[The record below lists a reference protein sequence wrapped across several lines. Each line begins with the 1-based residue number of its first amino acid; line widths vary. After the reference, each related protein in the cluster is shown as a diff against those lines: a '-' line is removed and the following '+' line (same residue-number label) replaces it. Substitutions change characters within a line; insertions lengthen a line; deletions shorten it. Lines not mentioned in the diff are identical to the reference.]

1 MSQVRYFQP
10 AVILL
15 GKVPLLFYYSRL
27 PCLYGFATACPI
39 LFICFYLRKTSLNLK
54 MGMIEQLP
62 DTLNLRFTIMY
73 LRLCVTNHNIL
84 FPCVGFSASI
94 WKLIITRMSL
104 YIVII
109 VSVQKL
115 CEYSYITLKAHL
127 ILPGM
132 FLPICLDPHLVFVC
146 TWILDT

>member
-1 MSQVRYFQP
+1 MFQVRYFQP

-15 GKVPLLFYYSRL
+15 GNVLLLFYYSRL
-27 PCLYGFATACPI
+27 PCLYVFATACLI
-39 LFICFYLRKTSLNLK
+39 LFGCFYLRKAFLNLK
-54 MGMIEQLP
+54 MWMIEQPP
-62 DTLNLRFTIMY
+62 DTLNLRFIIMY
-73 LRLCVTNHNIL
+73 LRLCFTNHNIL

-94 WKLIITRMSL
+94 WKLIVTRMSL

-115 CEYSYITLKAHL
+115 CEYSYITLNAQL

-132 FLPICLDPHLVFVC
+132 FFPI
-146 TWILDT
+146 